1 MLGWNLVLWMLS
13 RGLLLTKRDLVAWGG
28 VSKVTNQN
36 ISRHIQYI
44 KLQSVSPLIGNKCKC
59 LVMPGLGAMK
69 NTSGWLVFLPT
80 ICCQNERGEC
90 MRVCAPE
97 EGDSGKRG
105 SGSRNGGGG
114 RGLLERGRSVL
125 EGSFWPE
132 LFPTHGD
139 LQGLHPCLVLRS
151 RPGQH
156 CRQRHGPC
164 PLELPTQYACV
175 HQGGKQSWWAPGALL
190 LAISYH

>member
-1 MLGWNLVLWMLS
+1 MLS
-13 RGLLLTKRDLVAWGG
+13 RGLLLTKRDSVAWGG

-97 EGDSGKRG
+97 EGDSGRRG
-105 SGSRNGGGG
+105 SRSRNGGGG
-114 RGLLERGRSVL
+114 GALLERGRSVL
-125 EGSFWPE
+125 EGNFWPE
-132 LFPTHGD
+132 LFPTQGD
-139 LQGLHPCLVLRS
+139 LQILHPCLVLCSPPGNAAGRGRARARRS
-151 RPGQH
+151 
-156 CRQRHGPC
+156 CQRSTPACTSGGNKAGEALEVSSW
-164 PLELPTQYACV
+164 PLVTI
-175 HQGGKQSWWAPGALL
+175 KQKL
-190 LAISYH
+190 